1 MPFFNTMI
9 NTIISSVDDNP
20 NLCRS
25 GSCKK
30 KKSSIVVPIAA
41 SLGGLLIL
49 SLIIAATLSR
59 LGRRKQQE
67 NTKGEDLNYKI
78 HIEINKEKNST
89 WIKYVDHTHHDHL
102 QFSYAMVDT
111 ESKNQNASLESI
123 QRQFTYS
130 ELLKITNN
138 FEMILG
144 KGGFG
149 TVYRGRIDDTQVAVK
164 MLSPSSVQGFQQF
177 QSEACKNFTLI
188 YIHMAGLI
196 GILKLS

>member
-1 MPFFNTMI
+1 MI
-9 NTIISSVDDNP
+9 I
-20 NLCRS
+20 
-25 GSCKK
+25 
-30 KKSSIVVPIAA
+30 
-41 SLGGLLIL
+41 
-49 SLIIAATLSR
+49 
-59 LGRRKQQE
+59 
-67 NTKGEDLNYKI
+67 
-78 HIEINKEKNST
+78 
-89 WIKYVDHTHHDHL
+89 
-102 QFSYAMVDT
+102 FSNAMVDT
-111 ESKNQNASLESI
+111 EYKIQNASLESI